1 MAEQPDNFKDIHGRI
16 VDDLTRRNTWDA
28 RQSLDS
34 FEVRG
39 VTDEDIIKNFEK

>member
-28 RQSLDS
+28 RQRQFYEMRTFGLRRK
-34 FEVRG
+34 V
-39 VTDEDIIKNFEK
+39 KP